1 MIAMLK
7 HSTSF
12 LKPAFF
18 NYINFIHGV
27 SQSLIQEVEGEGEGS
42 SGLFCGLKS
51 QSQLSPSEQ
60 PLLKETMWKEEIGT
74 TINAIKNVPQSTKC
88 CGTV

>member
-1 MIAMLK
+1 MIVMLK

-18 NYINFIHGV
+18 NYINLIHGV
-27 SQSLIQEVEGEGEGS
+27 SQSLITEVEGEGS

-51 QSQLSPSEQ
+51 QLSPSEQ
-60 PLLKETMWKEEIGT
+60 PLLKGTMWKEEIGT